1 MDALN
6 LWLGKR
12 IRIDEI
18 GSGISGRHGQFK
30 HSSLLNPV
38 TCWLYW
44 IDWFDEILN
53 QGHNVSIIEGIGL
66 KTVSTVIL
74 RHYRESSTIANRTRG
89 RK

>member
-1 MDALN
+1 MDALD

-38 TCWLYW
+38 TCWLYL
-44 IDWFDEILN
+44 IHWFDEILN
-53 QGHNVSIIEGIGL
+53 QGHNVSIIKGVGL
-66 KTVSTVIL
+66 KMVSTVIL
-74 RHYRESSTIANRTRG
+74 RQYRESSTITNRTRG